1 MGRPT
6 KYNKKIAEKICSL
19 IATDTYTVAEVCRMV
34 KISDSTYYDWIT
46 RFPEFSENIKKAEAE
61 RMAFF
66 VAEAKKKPSTKDT
79 RVHGTG
85 KTHHYGRF
93 RQVRHKRQGDTA
105 NKGTKDSR

>member
-34 KISDSTYYDWIT
+34 KIHPDTYYTWIK
-46 RFPEFSENIKKAEAE
+46 EFSEFSDAIKKAEAE

-66 VAEAKKKPSTKDT
+66 VAEAKKAF
-79 RVHGTG
+79 
-85 KTHHYGRF
+85 YGRY
-93 RQVRHKRQGDTA
+93 
-105 NKGTKDSR
+105 KGTRCRKNTLLR

>member
-66 VAEAKKKPSTKDT
+66 VAEAKNSWLQLLSPSVQDRDRRRQSSRQIGRASCRE
-79 RVHGTG
+79 RV
-85 KTHHYGRF
+85 
-93 RQVRHKRQGDTA
+93 
-105 NKGTKDSR
+105 

>member
-46 RFPEFSENIKKAEAE
+46 RFPEFSENIKKGRSGTYGLLRSRSEKKAFYE
-61 RMAFF
+61 R
-66 VAEAKKKPSTKDT
+66 
-79 RVHGTG
+79 
-85 KTHHYGRF
+85 Y
-93 RQVRHKRQGDTA
+93 
-105 NKGTKDSR
+105 KGTRCRKNTSLR